1 MKIKLI
7 TVGNKMPSWVNEG
20 YNEYAQRM
28 GAECRVDLIEIDMPK
43 RSKNSDIERLKI
55 QEAELISH
63 YIKNDCIVAL
73 DVLGQS
79 WSTEQ
84 LAKSLQRWQ
93 HDGRDVALLIGG
105 PDGLA
110 SSLLQRAE
118 QKWSL
123 SALTLPHP
131 LVRIVVAEAL
141 YRAHT
146 VNINHP
152 YHRA

>member
-1 MKIKLI
+1 
-7 TVGNKMPSWVNEG
+7 MPSWVNDG
-20 YNEYAQRM
+20 YHEYAGRM
-28 GAECRVDLIEIDMPK
+28 SHDCRLELIEIDLPK
-43 RSKNSDIERLKI
+43 RSKNSDIARLKA
-55 QEAELISH
+55 QEAELIQQH
-63 YIKNDCIVAL
+63 IKQDYVVAL
-73 DVLGQS
+73 DVLGAS
-79 WSTEQ
+79 WTTEQ
-84 LAKSLQRWQ
+84 LAKVMTRWQ
-93 HDGRDVALLIGG
+93 HDGRDIALLVGG

-110 SSLLQRAE
+110 EGLLQRAE

-146 VNINHP
+146 VILNHP